1 MNMILGSTES
11 VISFI
16 GSDQRIADTSEEE
29 GKSREEEEE
38 RRKEKRGL
46 GLNGG
51 ERVLFL
57 V

>member
-1 MNMILGSTES
+1 MILGSTES